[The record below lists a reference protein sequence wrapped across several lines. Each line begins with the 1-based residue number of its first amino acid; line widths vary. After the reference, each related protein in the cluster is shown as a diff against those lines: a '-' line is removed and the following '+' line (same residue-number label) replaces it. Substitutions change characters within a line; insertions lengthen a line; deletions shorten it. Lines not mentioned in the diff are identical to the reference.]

1 MINVHRNEN
10 FTQWYNVVLNG
21 KLIDNAMSY
30 AKAMAIAKRLSKAK
44 GVGILSCKWLYTKA
58 LGQIAPPAFA

>member
-21 KLIDNAMSY
+21 KLVDNAMSY
-30 AKAMAIAKRLSKAK
+30 AKAMAVAKRIARKK
-44 GVGILSCKWLYTKA
+44 NVPIISCK
-58 LGQIAPPAFA
+58 